1 MLLQGGG
8 TSTGFNFFAALRV
21 FVRHIN
27 FPRTCF
33 RAVAQIP
40 FEQLVAHREKLESLN
55 EKVGVDGGEVIE
67 DGGEVNEKSGGKT
80 HAESALASSCL
91 TLAFSLV
98 IITIEHR
105 A

>member
-1 MLLQGGG
+1 M
-8 TSTGFNFFAALRV
+8 
-21 FVRHIN
+21 RHLN
-27 FPRTCF
+27 LPRTCF

-55 EKVGVDGGEVIE
+55 ERVGVDGGEVID
-67 DGGEVNEKSGGKT
+67 DGGEVIVDGGEVMEVNEKSGGKT
-80 HAESALASSCL
+80 PAESALASSCL

>member
-1 MLLQGGG
+1 MRHL
-8 TSTGFNFFAALRV
+8 NF
-21 FVRHIN
+21 H
-27 FPRTCF
+27 RTCF

-55 EKVGVDGGEVIE
+55 EKVGVDDGEVT
-67 DGGEVNEKSGGKT
+67 EVNEKSGGK
-80 HAESALASSCL
+80 APSESALASSCL

-98 IITIEHR
+98 IITIQHR

>member
-1 MLLQGGG
+1 M
-8 TSTGFNFFAALRV
+8 
-21 FVRHIN
+21 RHLN
-27 FPRTCF
+27 LHRTCF

-55 EKVGVDGGEVIE
+55 ERVGVDVGEVIGDGGEVT
-67 DGGEVNEKSGGKT
+67 EVNEKSDGK
-80 HAESALASSCL
+80 APSESALASSCL

>member
-1 MLLQGGG
+1 MRHL
-8 TSTGFNFFAALRV
+8 NF
-21 FVRHIN
+21 H
-27 FPRTCF
+27 RTCF

-55 EKVGVDGGEVIE
+55 ERVGVDGGEVT
-67 DGGEVNEKSGGKT
+67 EVNKKSDGK
-80 HAESALASSCL
+80 APSESALASSCL

-98 IITIEHR
+98 IITIQHR